1 MQSQSPTTTSS
12 EGSDDPAA
20 LLRDLRQLPAGGAD
34 DPSVFQQVTDA
45 ITETNHAFLEM
56 ASAVKET
63 HKAVTQL
70 NDKLDAMD
78 RDMTSKLGS
87 LEPRFD
93 TVETKIDVIESKI
106 ATIENMLN
114 GIVPR
119 GRLGLSASASA
130 GALPSSAAP
139 FMGATAPVAHQ

>member
-1 MQSQSPTTTSS
+1 M
-12 EGSDDPAA
+12 
-20 LLRDLRQLPAGGAD
+20 
-34 DPSVFQQVTDA
+34 TDA

-78 RDMTSKLGS
+78 RDI
-87 LEPRFD
+87 
-93 TVETKIDVIESKI
+93 ET
-106 ATIENMLN
+106 MLN
-114 GIVPR
+114 GTIETMLNGMVPR